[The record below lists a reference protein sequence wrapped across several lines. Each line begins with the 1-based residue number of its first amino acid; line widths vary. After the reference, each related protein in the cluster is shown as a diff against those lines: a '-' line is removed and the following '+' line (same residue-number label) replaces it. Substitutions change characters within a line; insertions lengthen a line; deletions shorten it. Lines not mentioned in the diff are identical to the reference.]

1 MPRQRAGTLKTNEEV
16 YKKNIKRRQGKIIM
30 KLKRVENKANLFSL
44 DRYTDEQKAVFKKQ
58 DETKKRAEEFFKAMY
73 DQSTALV
80 IVANVMVAYH
90 NIYTGWAETFEQA
103 WNTLGYEITTDI
115 VYRAVNGLPAR
126 SKKEEVKA

>member
-1 MPRQRAGTLKTNEEV
+1 MLKAFLERQ
-16 YKKNIKRRQGKIIM
+16 QGKITM
-30 KLKRVENKANLFSL
+30 KFKGVENKANPFSL
-44 DRYTDEQKAVFKKQ
+44 DHYTDEQKAVLKKR

-73 DQSTALV
+73 DQTTAWT
-80 IVANVMVAYH
+80 IVANVMITHH

-115 VYRAVNGLPAR
+115 VYRAVNSLPAR